1 MSKRIPFAAITG
13 FLVVALIAT
22 LALGFAGAFDR
33 NSSSNGNTSGS
44 LPTAQLG
51 SPSAPLPQGATVADL
66 YQKVSPGVVQIGVRT
81 SQGGGT
87 GSGFV
92 IDTDGRIVTNDH
104 VVDGANQVEV
114 RFGSDESADPVPA
127 KVLGTDPS
135 TDLALIKV
143 DPSKVKGGVKPLALG
158 NSDSLRVGESTI
170 AIGSPFGLSGSLTTG
185 VVSALERSVQSP
197 NGFSIDKVIQTDAA
211 INPGNSGG
219 PLLDARGRVIGVN
232 AQIATGGGGAANSG
246 VGFAIP
252 VNTVKDVIP
261 KLEQNG
267 SIKRAYLGVSTSDVT
282 PSVAKALKLPV
293 QDGALVR
300 DVVTGGPAADAG
312 LRAASGTTGLGGDVI
327 VGVNGTAVKT
337 PEDIATAIQD
347 AKPGDKATL
356 DVLRGG
362 NKKSVTVTLGE
373 RPNATQQDLG
383 APGGQIPQIP

>member
-1 MSKRIPFAAITG
+1 MSKRIPYAAISG
-13 FLVVALIAT
+13 FLAVALVAT

-33 NSSSNGNTSGS
+33 NGSSNDSKS
-44 LPTAQLG
+44 VPTAQLG
-51 SPSAPLPQGATVADL
+51 SPSAPLPRGATVADL

-81 SQGGGT
+81 NQGGGT

-92 IDTDGRIVTNDH
+92 IDDQGRIVTNDH
-104 VVDGANQVEV
+104 VVDGATKVQV
-114 RFGSDESADPVPA
+114 RFGADESTDPIDA

-143 DPSKVKGGVKPLALG
+143 DPSDVKGGVKPLALG
-158 NSDSLRVGESTI
+158 DSDELRVGESTI

-185 VVSALERSVQSP
+185 VVSALKRSVESP
-197 NGFSIDKVIQTDAA
+197 NGFSIDEVIQTDAA

-267 SIKRAYLGVSTSDVT
+267 SIKRAYLGVTTSDIT
-282 PSVAKALKLPV
+282 PEIARALKLPV
-293 QDGALVR
+293 EDGALVR
-300 DVVTGGPAADAG
+300 DVVSGGPAADAG
-312 LRAASGTTGLGGDVI
+312 LRAASGTTGRGGDVI
-327 VGVNGTAVKT
+327 VGVNGTAIKT
-337 PEDIATAIQD
+337 PEDIAKAITD
-347 AKPGDKATL
+347 KKPGDKAQIQI
-356 DVLRGG
+356 LRDGS
-362 NKKSVTVTLGE
+362 KKTVTVTLGE
-373 RPNATQQDLG
+373 RPDTTPQSQD
-383 APGGQIPQIP
+383 PSGQFPQIP

>member
-1 MSKRIPFAAITG
+1 MSKRMPFAAISG
-13 FLVVALIAT
+13 FLAVALVAT

-33 NSSSNGNTSGS
+33 NSGSSGDETRSMTPG
-44 LPTAQLG
+44 QLG
-51 SPSAPLPQGATVADL
+51 SPSAPLPRGATVADL
-66 YQKVSPGVVQIGVRT
+66 YQKVSPGVVQIAVR
-81 SQGGGT
+81 SGRGGGT

-92 IDTDGRIVTNDH
+92 IDDEGRIVTNDH
-104 VVDGANQVEV
+104 VVDGANEVAV
-114 RFGSDESADPVPA
+114 RFGSDEGDDPIPA

-158 NSDSLRVGESTI
+158 DSDRLRVGEATI

-197 NGFSIDKVIQTDAA
+197 NGFSIDQVIQTDAA

-232 AQIATGGGGAANSG
+232 AQIATNGGAAANSG

-252 VNTVKDVIP
+252 VNTVKDVVP
-261 KLEQNG
+261 KLEENG
-267 SIKRAYLGVSTSDVT
+267 TIKRAYLGVTTSDVT
-282 PSVAKALKLPV
+282 PDIAKALKLPV
-293 QDGALVR
+293 DDGALVR
-300 DVVTGGPAADAG
+300 DVVTGGPASSAG
-312 LRAASGTTGLGGDVI
+312 VRAASGSTGRGGDVI
-327 VGVNGTAVKT
+327 VAVDGTAIQS
-337 PEDIATAIQD
+337 PEDIARAIAD

-362 NKKSVTVTLGE
+362 DKKKLTVTLGE
-373 RPNATQQDLG
+373 RPQSSPQQ
-383 APGGQIPQIP
+383 PQQPSIP